1 VSKPTKS
8 GARISGWPIA
18 AALAVLCI
26 FLYYVRAVLLP
37 FVIAGALGFV
47 LSPVVDALHSR
58 FRRLPRWGAALL
70 VYIVV
75 LACMAAAGYWLV
87 PVIAADFA
95 DLANHAPELLHRLV
109 GYFAVDGRIVLLG
122 QSFDADAAVNNLLET
137 ARSYLL
143 GPGAITVAAIGVG
156 GISALVL
163 VLVLLAYFLISGPR
177 LGRGLVWLVPPNHR
191 PEMRRLAIKVAPV
204 LRRYFAGLVLV
215 VLYTSTVA
223 WIVLTMAFGL
233 PHAPLLAVTVGI
245 LELIPVIGPAL
256 SIALIGL
263 AAVQQTSL
271 PATMGLVA
279 FAVGL
284 RLSIDQLVGPLILG
298 RAVYL
303 HPVVIIFAFL
313 SGAVFLGVLGL
324 VLAVPVAATIKIVLS
339 HYYEDERI
347 A

>member
-1 VSKPTKS
+1 MSKQSKS

-58 FRRLPRWGAALL
+58 LRRLPRWGAALL

-95 DLANHAPELLHRLV
+95 ELANHAPELLHRLV
-109 GYFAVDGRIVLLG
+109 GYFAVDGRIVLIG
-122 QSFDADAAVNNLLET
+122 QTYDADAAVNGVLEA

-143 GPGAITVAAIGVG
+143 GPGAITVAAM
-156 GISALVL
+156 GIAGIFALVL

-177 LGRGLVWLVPPNHR
+177 LGRGLLWLVPPNRR
-191 PEMRRLAIKVAPV
+191 PEMQRLAIKVAPI
-204 LRRYFAGLVLV
+204 LRRYFAGLMLV
-215 VLYTSTVA
+215 VLYTSSVA
-223 WIVLTMAFGL
+223 WLVFSAGFGL
-233 PHAPLLAVTVGI
+233 PHAPLLAVTVGV
-245 LELIPVIGPAL
+245 LELVPVIGPAL

-271 PATMGLVA
+271 PAMAGLVA

-284 RLSIDQLVGPLILG
+284 RLSIDQIVGPLILG

-303 HPVVIIFAFL
+303 HPAVIIFAFL

-339 HYYEDERI
+339 HYYEDETI

>member
-1 VSKPTKS
+1 VSKPSKN

-18 AALAVLCI
+18 AALAVLCV

-47 LSPVVDALHSR
+47 LSPLVDALRSR
-58 FRRLPRWGAALL
+58 VPRLPRWGAALL

-75 LACMAAAGYWLV
+75 LAWMAAAGYWLV

-95 DLANHAPELLHRLV
+95 ELANHAPELLHRLV
-109 GYFAVDGRIVLLG
+109 GYFAADGRIVLIG
-122 QSFDADAAVNNLLET
+122 RTFDAEAAVRDLLEA

-143 GPGAITVAAIGVG
+143 GSGAITVAAVG
-156 GISALVL
+156 IAGTSAAVL
-163 VLVLLAYFLISGPR
+163 VLVLLAYFLISGPT
-177 LGRGLVWLVPPNHR
+177 LGRGMLWLVPPDHR
-191 PEMRRLAIKVAPV
+191 EETRRLAVKVAPI
-204 LRRYFAGLVLV
+204 LRRYFAGLVVV
-215 VLYTSTVA
+215 VLYTSSVA
-223 WIVLTMAFGL
+223 WLVFSLGFGL

-245 LELIPVIGPAL
+245 LELIPVIGPAT
-256 SIALIGL
+256 SIALAGL
-263 AAVQQTSL
+263 AAIQQTGW
-271 PATMGLVA
+271 PAMVGLVA

-284 RLSIDQLVGPLILG
+284 RLSIDQIVGPLILG

-339 HYYEDERI
+339 HYYEDETV